1 MKVPEVGTNSAGFLG
16 TELSGSGSFQGGDS
30 SGVESRE
37 GEVAGEPRRGLMPWD
52 GDLTI
57 PPRVRTG
64 SRSEGKRMSVLGLL

>member
-1 MKVPEVGTNSAGFLG
+1 M
-16 TELSGSGSFQGGDS
+16 
-30 SGVESRE
+30 ESRE